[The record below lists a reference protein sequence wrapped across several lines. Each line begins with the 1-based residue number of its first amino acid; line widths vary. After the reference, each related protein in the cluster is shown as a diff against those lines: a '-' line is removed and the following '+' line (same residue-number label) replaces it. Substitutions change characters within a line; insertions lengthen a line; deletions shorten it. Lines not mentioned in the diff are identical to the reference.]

1 MVIILQMYMNHIV
14 IGTDSRGRGLREYIT
29 RSNFFPQSHIHLG
42 IFPGGK
48 FDHVSSKA
56 LQQVDGIFRQDKL
69 ASVYCYVGAG
79 ICNLTTKSKF
89 MHGTNINYVQN
100 SENVANL
107 KNNIVNFY
115 HTTHKNGI
123 HAKIIHIPPVSLLA
137 YNKYST
143 SNQMYDMQDTIS
155 TEQAKLEEN
164 LDSINDYISKINQDY
179 RKTSVRWDKDLKKV
193 NRS

>member
-29 RSNFFPQSHIHLG
+29 RSNFFPQSNVHLG

-69 ASVYCYVGAG
+69 ASVDCYVGAG
-79 ICNLTTKSKF
+79 ISNLTTKSKF

-107 KNNIVNFY
+107 NFY

-123 HAKIIHIPPVSLLA
+123 HAKIVHIPPVSLLA
-137 YNKYST
+137 YNKYSI

-155 TEQAKLEEN
+155 IEQA
-164 LDSINDYISKINQDY
+164 
-179 RKTSVRWDKDLKKV
+179 
-193 NRS
+193 